1 MKDKHDQVTPDFP
14 DMEGDFIYEP
24 SQREVVYQLD
34 EEYVKQAFEESY
46 FHQCLVDFERL
57 FHRHGLQYLL
67 EHMGEKFVD
76 DFLTAAHQ
84 EYHDRLSD

>member
-1 MKDKHDQVTPDFP
+1 MKDKHDKVTPDFP
-14 DMEGDFIYEP
+14 NMEGDFIYQP
-24 SQREVVYQLD
+24 D
-34 EEYVKQAFEESY
+34 EEYVKKAFEESY